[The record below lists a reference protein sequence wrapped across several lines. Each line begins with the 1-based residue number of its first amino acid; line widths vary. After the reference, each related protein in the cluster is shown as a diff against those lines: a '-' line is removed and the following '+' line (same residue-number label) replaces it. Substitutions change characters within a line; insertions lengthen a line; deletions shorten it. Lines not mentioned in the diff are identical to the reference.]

1 MKGLSL
7 LALVGFILANI
18 IERTPFALT
27 EMQSAV
33 IMLMVVLGLA
43 ELTSSILPGRKS
55 TTKSAAREKSV
66 STSAVAESHIPE
78 SVTSDVPPWG
88 TTPQYSLNPDAG
100 KSEHGRFG
108 L

>member
-66 STSAVAESHIPE
+66 STSVAESHIPE